1 MEEFKNFRKYIQKM
15 ELDESIMAK
24 GICKV
29 IPPAGWFKRSY
40 DLDKIDLTITNP
52 VRQCVSGR
60 AGIFEVHLF
69 EVQSM
74 TLKDIKNFGD
84 RNSFESDS
92 YPERERKFWRSLGV
106 ASNWDDPIYGADCV
120 GTLFGGDKACTWNVN
135 DLDSILN
142 LMGSEVPGVSNAMLY
157 VGTWRAM
164 FAFHVE
170 DMNLYS
176 INYVHSGA
184 SKSWYSIPLKY
195 KSRFE
200 SMAESYFSEEHRGCH
215 EFLRHKTKMF
225 SPSQLKENGIEYNMV
240 LQHEGEFVITFPGAY
255 HAGFNHGF
263 NIAEA
268 TNFATPKWIE
278 MGRKARSCVCRP
290 FSVRIDMDLLET
302 LFLRQVN
309 VAKNKWKDFKL
320 AKRMRCACNKNP
332 PLDDPSKPVSSDL
345 IFCCAACSL
354 YCHKQCIYV
363 PPPPPDASTSSG
375 ESAAAES
382 GGGDA
387 GALTASTTTTT
398 STSGKGKAAAA
409 AAVNLLCHICY
420 SLENEGR
427 WVPQESSS
435 NSNSNGGGGE
445 SNGPSSAPASSS
457 SSSTSTVGT
466 ASAAPAPAKAQK
478 RNREKVHFKIS
489 DVIALGTPGVDEIVG
504 TIMDLEDGLARLH
517 QKKTKRED
525 DIWIT
530 LGEHCRLLQRDG
542 VSLVAAPELPPA
554 LLGPGPSSKKVAS
567 SAASEFPSAPPS
579 QLFQLDKV
587 TSIAYPDEIFE
598 KQRMRLSNMLQKMT
612 PAEFKKISTVI
623 FQLCKLGTGG
633 DSSLVPTTVT
643 TMLDSLESTSPNREV
658 HFPSLQTFA
667 VSITPSPTLLPPP
680 TFLSSSCISPS
691 PAQNFPK
698 RRTKLGV
705 CGKSCSGLL
714 PWRFRL
720 APSLL
725 GSLLKP
731 VNQCD
736 G

>member
-1 MEEFKNFRKYIQKM
+1 MSTSTCPVLRPTMEEFKDFRKYIQKM
-15 ELDESIMAK
+15 EQDESIMAK

-29 IPPAGWFKRSY
+29 IPPSGWFKRSY

-106 ASNWDDPIYGADCV
+106 ASNWDDPIYGADYV
-120 GTLFGGDKACTWNVN
+120 GTLFGADKACSWNVN

-363 PPPPPDASTSSG
+363 PPPPPEATTSG
-375 ESAAAES
+375 ESAES
-382 GGGDA
+382 SDA
-387 GALTASTTTTT
+387 GAGVVTASAV
-398 STSGKGKAAAA
+398 SGKEAA

-435 NSNSNGGGGE
+435 NSSGKE
-445 SNGPSSAPASSS
+445 SNGLSTAPASSS
-457 SSSTSTVGT
+457 SSSTSAVAT
-466 ASAAPAPAKAQK
+466 ASAAPASSKAQK
-478 RNREKVHFKIS
+478 RIREKVQFKIS

-504 TIMDLEDGLARLH
+504 IIMDLEDGLARLH
-517 QKKTKRED
+517 QRKTKRED

-542 VSLVAAPELPPA
+542 VSLVAAPEPPLA
-554 LLGPGPSSKKVAS
+554 PLGPGPSSKKVAT

-623 FQLCKLGTGG
+623 FQLCKLGTHG
-633 DSSLVPTTVT
+633 DSSLAPTTVT
-643 TMLDSLESTSPNREV
+643 TMLNSLESTSPNREV
-658 HFPSLQTFA
+658 IFSPAPLFVVYNHTSPISLLSPPSLF
-667 VSITPSPTLLPPP
+667 
-680 TFLSSSCISPS
+680 SSSCISPNPVQS
-691 PAQNFPK
+691 FPK
-698 RRTKLGV
+698 RRTKFGA
-705 CGKSCSGLL
+705 CGRSCSGSW
-714 PWRFRL
+714 PWPFRL
-720 APSLL
+720 DPSLSPL
-725 GSLLKP
+725 NEQQ
-731 VNQCD
+731 V
-736 G
+736 